1 MKEDKLFIY
10 NIFSIIFLIGIV
22 IWIAMRL
29 TININVNSSKAE
41 TIFHSI
47 STTILE
53 DIFSHTKKSS
63 GTSNFVKLSNLAL
76 STPSLKSVVISDSSN
91 KIVYIFGRNHQ
102 ALSYNDNGTP
112 VQVFNRIKEKEISGF
127 QTYNG
132 ASFHIQSVFTLFN
145 DNLFFNTMVIS
156 LILFAGYLLLSC
168 IMLIVLGT
176 YRTQPTPLK
185 TAENFSADP
194 ESYKTVGDNS
204 FSFIKLSSELKRAA
218 SFDQDLVL
226 VLIKADD
233 FFLEHYKEDFTGLL
247 HESFSYSD
255 LIFSFDH
262 SYFAII
268 LPDDTIDRGIIRIRE
283 FDQASAIKFNMINLH
298 GLYYGLSSR
307 NGRLI
312 EGEVLYNEAFTAL
325 KRAEKDRVS
334 HIIGFRPDPAKYRQ
348 FLSRNKV

>member
-10 NIFSIIFLIGIV
+10 NIFGVLFLIGII

-29 TININVNSSKAE
+29 TISINVNSTKAE

-47 STTILE
+47 STTVLE
-53 DIFSHTKKSS
+53 DIFSHSKKSS
-63 GTSNFVKLSNLAL
+63 STSNFVKLSNLAL

-91 KIVYIFGRNHQ
+91 KIVYIFGRNHH
-102 ALSYNDNGTP
+102 AITYNDRGTP
-112 VQVFNRIKEKEISGF
+112 VQVFNKIKEKEISGF

-132 ASFHIQSVFTLFN
+132 VSFHIQSVFTLFN
-145 DNLFFNTMVIS
+145 YNLFFKTIIIA

-168 IMLIVLGT
+168 IVLIAQTT
-176 YRTQPTPLK
+176 YRSNPSPLK
-185 TAENFSADP
+185 TPDKFSTNNVTI
-194 ESYKTVGDNS
+194 KTAWDNS
-204 FSFIKLSSELKRAA
+204 FSFTKLDSELKRAA
-218 SFDQDLVL
+218 SFDQDLAL

-233 FFLEHYKEDFTGLL
+233 LFLDHYKEDFTELL

-255 LIFSFDH
+255 LIFNFDH
-262 SYFAII
+262 SYFAVI
-268 LPDDTIDRGIIRIRE
+268 LPDDTIDRGIKRIQE
-283 FDQASAIKFNMINLH
+283 FDQDCAVKFNMINIH

-325 KRAEKDRVS
+325 QRAVNDGVS

-348 FLSRNKV
+348 FLSRKKV